1 MSCQIPDRTE
11 RAAVLEAV
19 RGYVRQERLSAP
31 LEEKDLLSHA
41 RCIARDEES
50 VAYTALEIHNEVWR
64 PAFAQVPYERRLL
77 LLPQCLSDSSMCRA
91 EKDDLGLLCK
101 RCGACSI
108 GRILSEADKLG
119 YVSLVAEGITVVRSL
134 LESGKVDAVLGI
146 GCLDSLMKVFPLM
159 NRKAIPGIG
168 LSLLNDGCRD
178 TAIEETRVLESLKIF
193 DPAKPGAW
201 ISDTLTSAVAQWF
214 SPESL
219 EALIESD
226 ADAARISAEWLRTG
240 GKRWRPLLTAAVYTA
255 AGGVDTAAVRE
266 AAVGVECFHKASL
279 IHDDI
284 EDGDTT
290 RYDRP
295 TVHVQHG
302 FARAINAGDF
312 LIGEGYRL
320 LLKNAFSAEQKI
332 RMIDAAARGH
342 RALCLGQGE
351 ELAFCRQPSPVSES
365 TVLRIYERKTAAAFE
380 VAVLTGA
387 IAAGIDAVECERLSA
402 FSRAIGTAYQIA
414 DDMDDFDSAEGR
426 GADGLMMKPTLFLSA
441 ACVSE
446 IPQVRAA
453 LAAAWNGGNA
463 EREKLA
469 AAIRDNGLGRR
480 VEQLYSYYRHET
492 ERTLLAVTHSGIQ
505 ELLRRMTLKILPK
518 RGDS

>member
-1 MSCQIPDRTE
+1 MSCRIPDTLE

-19 RGYVRQERLSAP
+19 RDYVRRERLSAP
-31 LEEKDLLSHA
+31 LEEKDLLSHTRCVA
-41 RCIARDEES
+41 RSEDA

-64 PAFAQVPYERRLL
+64 TAFAQVPYERRLL
-77 LLPQCLSDSSMCRA
+77 LLPQCLASSSSCRA
-91 EKDDLGLLCK
+91 DKDELGLLCR

-108 GRILSEADKLG
+108 GRILVEADKLG

-134 LESGKVDAVLGI
+134 LESGKVDAVLGV

-168 LSLLNDGCRD
+168 LSLLCDGCQD
-178 TAIEETRVLESLKIF
+178 TLVDEARVFEYLKAF
-193 DPAKPGAW
+193 DSTKPVTW
-201 ISDTLTSAVAQWF
+201 ISDDLTAAVAKWF
-214 SPESL
+214 LSESIDSL
-219 EALIESD
+219 FESD
-226 ADAARISAEWLRTG
+226 SDVARISAEWLRMG
-240 GKRWRPLLTAAVYTA
+240 GKRWRPLLTAAVYTT
-255 AGGVDTAAVRE
+255 AGGVDPVAVRE
-266 AAVGVECFHKASL
+266 AAVAVECFHKASL

-290 RYDRP
+290 RYNRP
-295 TVHVQHG
+295 TVHIQHG
-302 FARAINAGDF
+302 LARGINAGDF

-320 LLKNAFSAEQKI
+320 LLKNNFSSEQKI

-351 ELAFCRQPSPVSES
+351 ELAFCRQPAPVSEG
-365 TVLRIYERKTAAAFE
+365 TVIHIYERKTAAAFE

-414 DDMDDFDSAEGR
+414 DDMEDLESAEGR

-446 IPQVRAA
+446 IPEVRAA
-453 LAAAWNGGNA
+453 LAAAWNGGNT
-463 EREKLA
+463 ERAKLA
-469 AAIRDNGLGRR
+469 DAIRTHGLGQR

-492 ERTLLAVTHSGIQ
+492 ERTLSAVTHSGIQ
-505 ELLRRMTLKILPK
+505 ELLRRMTLKILPR
-518 RGDS
+518 RGAS